1 MWIGN
6 IHVNITKGDYIFA
19 AWEKDDYK
27 KYRKTLHELRCQ
39 GYRLIGITHDYL
51 NTYYHYRRKG
61 NKKRVVTVTMME
73 C

>member
-1 MWIGN
+1 MWIRN

-39 GYRLIGITHDYL
+39 GYRLIRITHDYL

-61 NKKRVVTVTMME
+61 NKKRIVTVTMME